1 MRLTTCSYFPN
12 REIRVV
18 TTRQRL
24 SSVQSHRE
32 THETSE
38 GPDSLPSPPTCHSR
52 KTRNATRKPPQTGS
66 LSIEGRP
73 GWGGLGRF
81 HRFSNYARRQLL
93 RAGGALERT
102 APHEE
107 CLFFTLTL
115 PGSTVESMEAI
126 ARYSSRLVHG
136 FKAWIA
142 KRLPSK
148 LDMYCWEWQKRGA
161 LHLHYVVHCPD
172 RAVGE
177 SLRAGCKAEWIRL
190 LDAVGKDVRI
200 DMYAKSAAYTH
211 AENKSVTRTDAQWC
225 KKSVAAYLSKYVSKR
240 ETKGFAGA
248 SKMFAPAR
256 WYGIS
261 RPLLAR
267 LRELTLTLRWEYG
280 AERDAW
286 GAYEEIAH
294 VLASDSIKC
303 YEWSHRIGDGKTI
316 VAYVEDSVR
325 ESVWT
330 QVRLNMRVGKDL
342 FMSTEENTKQVVLEG
357 ISVMSRLSSYKKE
370 FWRICSDYMRRTVS
384 RLLSSEHCTALDVEM
399 VLDTLIFTCEYI
411 QATRCPLP
419 GALAV
424 WYRSAIV
431 QQKAALNH
439 RVKLML
445 LDMEP
450 ENFR

>member
-24 SSVQSHRE
+24 SSPQSHRE

-38 GPDSLPSPPTCHSR
+38 GPDSHPSPPTCHSR
-52 KTRNATRKPPQTGS
+52 KTRNASQDSRQKGI
-66 LSIEGRP
+66 LGIEGRP

-81 HRFSNYARRQLL
+81 HRFSNYARRQML
-93 RAGGALERT
+93 RAGGALEKS
-102 APHEE
+102 APHDE

-115 PGSTVESMEAI
+115 PGSTAASMEAI

-142 KRLPSK
+142 KRLPAK
-148 LDMYCWEWQKRGA
+148 MDMYCWEWQKRGA

-172 RAVGE
+172 RDLGE
-177 SLRAGCKAEWIRL
+177 SLREGCKAEWIRL
-190 LDAVGKDVRI
+190 LDAVARDSGV

-211 AENKSVTRTDAQWC
+211 AENKDVTRTDAQWC
-225 KKSVAAYLSKYVSKR
+225 RKSVAAYLSKYVSKR
-240 ETKGFAGA
+240 DSKGFGGA
-248 SKMFAPAR
+248 SRMFCPAR

-303 YEWSHRIGDGKTI
+303 YEWNHKIGDGKTI
-316 VAYVEDSVR
+316 VAYVEEQAR

-330 QVRLNMRVGKDL
+330 QMRLNMRVRRDS
-342 FMSTEENTKQVVLEG
+342 FMSIEENTKQVVLEG
-357 ISVMSRLSSYKKE
+357 ISVLSKSSVCKKE
-370 FWRICSDYMRRTVS
+370 FWRICSDYMKRTVT
-384 RLLSSEHCTALDVEM
+384 RLVSSEPCTELDIEM

-411 QATRCPLP
+411 QASRCALP
-419 GALAV
+419 GALGL
-424 WYRSAIV
+424 WYGSAIC

-439 RVKLML
+439 RAKLMVL
-445 LDMEP
+445 EVCSDTI
-450 ENFR
+450 R